1 MRWTRSTIA
10 AAAISLSVVLFFAV
24 NMTSD
29 VWFSSARIDLT
40 ENGLYTV
47 SQGTRDTLQA
57 IPEPIT
63 LRFYFSE
70 KISVKYAGVRAY
82 GSRIRDLL
90 LRYESIA
97 DGKLKLEII
106 DPEPLTEQE
115 DLAASQGVTG
125 APTPAGEKIYF
136 GLVGTNMVSGREVI
150 PFFLEDREAYLEY
163 DITNLIF
170 KLTREKK
177 PKVGVVSN
185 IPFDAGAGGMMAAMQ
200 GQSKPFMIYEQ
211 LRESFDVQFLEQD
224 FDRIP
229 ADIDV
234 LMIAHPKPLTPTTQY
249 AIDQFVMRGGRAL
262 VFLDPWSEISQVGAD
277 PSGQPLQ
284 GSTQSSAASIE
295 PLMKSWGVAVDPGN
309 IIGVRDRAQRVQ
321 FSGDVVDYI
330 AWVSFN
336 ATDMDRKDLV
346 TAELT
351 DINLGTVGAIKKR
364 EGATTELLPLIQTT
378 NDTMQIPLTKI
389 TGNPNP
395 DDLLRDFARSGER
408 FIVAA
413 RIRGPIKSAFP
424 AGVPAQPVTDGQPV
438 KGPIPAHI
446 RETKAANIVLV
457 ADSDIFNDGFWVQ
470 PQELQGQRVA
480 VPVADN
486 AAFVLNT
493 IENLTGTD
501 ALISLRSRGT
511 SNRPFVVVNDMR
523 RRAEQQFLRQEQLL
537 QEKLTAT
544 QSKLAELEGKRR
556 AQSRPGTA
564 HPQELLTAEQEKEM
578 ESFRSELI
586 DTRKAL
592 RDVQYKLR
600 RDIDGFGNWL
610 AAINILFIPLMIAG
624 TALVM
629 WFVGRRKKPASASGS
644 AK

>member
-10 AAAISLSVVLFFAV
+10 AAAITLSIVLFFAV

-47 SQGTRDTLQA
+47 SQGTRDTLQS
-57 IPEPIT
+57 IPEPVT

-97 DGKLKLEII
+97 GGKLKLEII

-170 KLTREKK
+170 KLIREKK

-185 IPFDAGAGGMMAAMQ
+185 IPFDAGSGGMMAAMQ

-234 LMIAHPKPLTPTTQY
+234 VMIAHPKPLTPTTQY

-321 FSGDVVDYI
+321 FSGDVVDYV

-395 DDLLRDFARSGER
+395 DDLLRDFAKSGER
-408 FIVAA
+408 FVVAA

-424 AGVPAQPVTDGQPV
+424 AGMPAQPVTDGQPI

-446 RETKAANIVLV
+446 KETKAANIVLV

-486 AAFVLNT
+486 AVFVLNT

-578 ESFRSELI
+578 ESFRSELV

-629 WFVGRRKKPASASGS
+629 WFAGRRKTPAPASGGAQ
-644 AK
+644 